1 MAAKPSGN
9 SFAES
14 PSPVAAADA
23 PPKEGE
29 TAPPTPPA
37 AIAFRPGLEGVPA
50 TQSAICDIDGQ
61 RGVLTYRGYP
71 LEQLARQSSFLETA
85 YLLIWGELPTIFQL
99 REFEQEVQMH
109 RRVSFRIRD
118 MMKCFPATGHPMDA
132 LQASAAS
139 LGLFYSRRALNDP
152 HYVVAAVVR
161 LIAKIPTMVAAF
173 QLIRKGQDPIQP
185 RDDLLYAANF
195 LYMLTER
202 EPDLTAARIFDA
214 CLILHAEHSLNASTF
229 SARVTASTLTDPYA
243 VVASA
248 VGTLAGPLHGGANE
262 DVLDMLEEIG
272 TVDQV
277 EPWLDRAIANKQKI
291 MGFGHREYRV
301 KDPRAV
307 ILQGLAEDLFSRFG
321 SDPMYDLARALEA
334 AAAER
339 LGPKGIYPNVD
350 FYSGLVYRKLGI
362 PRDLFTPIFAIARTA
377 GWLAHWREQL
387 GANRIYRPTQIY
399 TGYPERP
406 WLPLEQRPLP
416 V

>member
-9 SFAES
+9 SFAELS
-14 PSPVAAADA
+14 SPVAAADA
-23 PPKEGE
+23 PPIEGE
-29 TAPPTPPA
+29 TAPPTTPA

>member
-1 MAAKPSGN
+1 MAAKTTPEEATTTS
-9 SFAES
+9 A
-14 PSPVAAADA
+14 PAAAS
-23 PPKEGE
+23 
-29 TAPPTPPA
+29 PA
-37 AIAFRPGLEGVPA
+37 ASPAPQVFRPGLECVPA

-61 RGVLTYRGYP
+61 RGVLTYRGVP
-71 LEQLARQSSFLETA
+71 VDQLARNSSFLETA

-99 REFEQEVQMH
+99 NDFQQEVQMH

-118 MMKCFPATGHPMDA
+118 MMKCFPASGHPMDA

-139 LGLFYSRRALNDP
+139 LGLFYSRRALYDP
-152 HYVVAAVVR
+152 QYVTEAVVR

-185 RDDLLYAANF
+185 RDDLAYSANF

-202 EPDLTAARIFDA
+202 QPDPTAARIFDA

-262 DVLDMLEEIG
+262 DVLDMLDQIG
-272 TVDQV
+272 TVDRV
-277 EPWLDRAIANKQKI
+277 EAWLDQAIASKQKI

-307 ILQGLAEDLFSRFG
+307 ILQGLAEELFVRFG
-321 SDPMYDLARALEA
+321 HDTMYDVARRLEEVA
-334 AAAER
+334 ADR

-350 FYSGLVYRKLGI
+350 FYSGLLYRKLGI

-399 TGYPERP
+399 TGSAELP
-406 WLPLEQRPLP
+406 WLPRESRPASS
-416 V
+416 

>member
-1 MAAKPSGN
+1 MAAKSTPEEATTSI
-9 SFAES
+9 AA
-14 PSPVAAADA
+14 PAAA
-23 PPKEGE
+23 
-29 TAPPTPPA
+29 PA
-37 AIAFRPGLEGVPA
+37 ATPAALPAFRPGLEGVPA

-61 RGVLTYRGYP
+61 RGVLTYRGVP
-71 LEQLARQSSFLETA
+71 VDQLARHSSFLETA

-99 REFEQEVQMH
+99 NGFQHEVQMH

-118 MMKCFPATGHPMDA
+118 MMKCFPASGHPMDA

-139 LGLFYSRRALNDP
+139 LGLFYSRRALYDP
-152 HYVVAAVVR
+152 QYITEAVVR

-185 RDDLLYAANF
+185 RDDLAYSANF

-202 EPDLTAARIFDA
+202 EPDPLAARIFDA

-262 DVLDMLEEIG
+262 DVLDMLDEIG
-272 TVDQV
+272 TVDRV
-277 EPWLDRAIANKQKI
+277 EAWLDQAIASKQKI
-291 MGFGHREYRV
+291 MGFGHREYKV

-307 ILQGLAEDLFSRFG
+307 ILQGLAEELFVRFG
-321 SDPMYDLARALEA
+321 YDTMYDVARRLEEVA
-334 AAAER
+334 ADR

-399 TGYPERP
+399 TGSAERP
-406 WLPLEQRPLP
+406 WLPLECRPAAS
-416 V
+416 

>member
-1 MAAKPSGN
+1 MDAATPR
-9 SFAES
+9 AET
-14 PSPVAAADA
+14 PGADGSA
-23 PPKEGE
+23 SRSTESASVVP
-29 TAPPTPPA
+29 
-37 AIAFRPGLEGVPA
+37 FRPGLEGVPA
-50 TQSAICDIDGQ
+50 TQSAVCDIDGQ
-61 RGVLTYRGYP
+61 RGLLTYRGYP
-71 LEQLARQSSFLETA
+71 LEQLAQRSSFLETA

-152 HYVVAAVVR
+152 HYIFDAVVR

-185 RDDLLYAANF
+185 RDDLPYAANF

-202 EPDLTAARIFDA
+202 EPDPMAARLFDA

-262 DVLDMLEEIG
+262 DVLDMLDQIG
-272 TVDQV
+272 SVDRA
-277 EPWLDRAIANKQKI
+277 EAWLDEAIASKQKI

-307 ILQGLAEDLFSRFG
+307 ILQSLAEDLFLRFG
-321 SDPMYDLARALEA
+321 HDGMYDVARRLEEVA
-334 AAAER
+334 ADR

-377 GWLAHWREQL
+377 GWLAHWREQI
-387 GANRIYRPTQIY
+387 GANRIFRPTQIY
-399 TGYPERP
+399 TGSPPRD
-406 WLPLEQRPLP
+406 WLPLESRPMAP
-416 V
+416 VPA

>member
-1 MAAKPSGN
+1 MAAKTTPE
-9 SFAES
+9 AATTTPET
-14 PSPVAAADA
+14 AAAVQ
-23 PPKEGE
+23 
-29 TAPPTPPA
+29 PA
-37 AIAFRPGLEGVPA
+37 AAVALSAFRPGLEGVPA

-61 RGVLTYRGYP
+61 RGVLTYRGVP
-71 LEQLARQSSFLETA
+71 VDQLARNSSFLETA

-99 REFEQEVQMH
+99 NDFQQEVQMH

-118 MMKCFPATGHPMDA
+118 MMKCFPASGHPMDA

-139 LGLFYSRRALNDP
+139 LGLFYSRRALYDP
-152 HYVVAAVVR
+152 QYVTEAVVR

-185 RDDLLYAANF
+185 RDDLSYAANF

-202 EPDLTAARIFDA
+202 VPDPLAARIFDA

-262 DVLDMLEEIG
+262 DVLDMLEQIG
-272 TVDQV
+272 SPDQA
-277 EPWLDRAIANKQKI
+277 EGWLDRAIAAKQKI
-291 MGFGHREYRV
+291 MGFGHREYKV

-307 ILQGLAEDLFSRFG
+307 ILQSLAEDLFRSFG
-321 SDPMYDLARALEA
+321 YDEMYDVAHRLEEVA
-334 AAAER
+334 VSR
-339 LGPKGIYPNVD
+339 LGAKGIYPNVD

-377 GWLAHWREQL
+377 GWLAHWREQI
-387 GANRIYRPTQIY
+387 GANRIFRPTQIY
-399 TGYPERP
+399 TGSGGRQ
-406 WLPLEQRPLP
+406 WLPLESRPSST
-416 V
+416 

>member
-1 MAAKPSGN
+1 MAAKPTPDMAASTAVTPTASHAAN
-9 SFAES
+9 PPDKPEAQV
-14 PSPVAAADA
+14 PVY
-23 PPKEGE
+23 
-29 TAPPTPPA
+29 
-37 AIAFRPGLEGVPA
+37 RPGLEGVPA
-50 TQSAICDIDGQ
+50 TKSAICDIDGN
-61 RGVLTYRGYP
+61 RGLLTYRGYP
-71 LEQLARQSSFLETA
+71 LEQLASHSSFLETA

-99 REFEQEVQMH
+99 REFEQDVQMH

-118 MMKCFPATGHPMDA
+118 MMKCFPASGHPMDA

-152 HYVVAAVVR
+152 QYIAEAVVR

-185 RDDLLYAANF
+185 RDDLAYASNF

-202 EPDLTAARIFDA
+202 EPDPLAARIFDA

-262 DVLDMLEEIG
+262 DVLEMLDQIG
-272 TVDQV
+272 TIDQV
-277 EPWLDRAIANKQKI
+277 EPWLDQAIAEKQKI
-291 MGFGHREYRV
+291 MGFGHREYNV

-307 ILQGLAEDLFSRFG
+307 ILQGLAEDLFQRFG
-321 SDPMYDLARALEA
+321 HDAMDDVARRLEEVA
-334 AAAER
+334 ADR

-362 PRDLFTPIFAIARTA
+362 PSDLFTPIFAIARTA

-399 TGYPERP
+399 AGSTARE
-406 WLPLEQRPLP
+406 WLPLESRPTP
-416 V
+416 S

>member
-1 MAAKPSGN
+1 MAAKISGN
-9 SFAES
+9 DPAAT
-14 PSPVAAADA
+14 PSPA
-23 PPKEGE
+23 PAPESLPNGSG
-29 TAPPTPPA
+29 TAPPAPA
-37 AIAFRPGLEGVPA
+37 TIPFRPGLEGVPA

-71 LEQLARQSSFLETA
+71 LDQLARQSSFLETA

-118 MMKCFPATGHPMDA
+118 MMKCFPASGHPMDA

-185 RDDLLYAANF
+185 RDDLPYAANF

-262 DVLDMLEEIG
+262 DVLEMLEEIG

-277 EPWLDRAIANKQKI
+277 EPWLDRAIAAKQKI

-307 ILQGLAEDLFSRFG
+307 ILQGLAEELFTRFG

-334 AAAER
+334 AAVER
-339 LGPKGIYPNVD
+339 LGPKGIFPNVD

-399 TGYPERP
+399 TGSPERP

-416 V
+416 L

>member
-1 MAAKPSGN
+1 MAAKTTPE
-9 SFAES
+9 AATTTPET
-14 PSPVAAADA
+14 AAAVQ
-23 PPKEGE
+23 
-29 TAPPTPPA
+29 PA
-37 AIAFRPGLEGVPA
+37 AAVALSAFRPGLEGVPA

-61 RGVLTYRGYP
+61 RGVLTYRGVP
-71 LEQLARQSSFLETA
+71 VDQLARNSSFLETA

-99 REFEQEVQMH
+99 NDFQQEVQMH

-118 MMKCFPATGHPMDA
+118 MMKCFPSGGHPMDA
-132 LQASAAS
+132 LQSSAAS
-139 LGLFYSRRALNDP
+139 LGLFYSRRALDNP
-152 HYVVAAVVR
+152 EYIVSAVVR

-185 RDDLLYAANF
+185 RDDLAYAANF

-202 EPDLTAARIFDA
+202 EPDPLAARVFDS

-262 DVLDMLEEIG
+262 DVLDMLEQIG
-272 TVDQV
+272 TVDRV
-277 EPWLDRAIANKQKI
+277 EAWLDEAIASKQKI
-291 MGFGHREYRV
+291 MGFGHREYKV

-307 ILQGLAEDLFSRFG
+307 ILQGVAEDLFVRFG
-321 SDPMYDLARALEA
+321 HDSMYDVARRLEEVA
-334 AAAER
+334 ADR

-399 TGYPERP
+399 TGSAERP
-406 WLPLEQRPLP
+406 WLPLESRTAAT
-416 V
+416 

>member
-1 MAAKPSGN
+1 MAAKITPE
-9 SFAES
+9 AA
-14 PSPVAAADA
+14 PTAAA
-23 PPKEGE
+23 
-29 TAPPTPPA
+29 TPATPAPA
-37 AIAFRPGLEGVPA
+37 ASSPPVFRPGLEGVPA
-50 TQSAICDIDGQ
+50 TQSAVCDIDGQ
-61 RGVLTYRGYP
+61 RGVLTYRGVP
-71 LEQLARQSSFLETA
+71 VDQLVRNSSFLETA

-99 REFEQEVQMH
+99 NDFQQEVQMH

-118 MMKCFPATGHPMDA
+118 MMKCFPASGHPMDA

-139 LGLFYSRRALNDP
+139 LGLFYSRRALYDP
-152 HYVVAAVVR
+152 QYITEAVVR

-185 RDDLLYAANF
+185 RDDLAYSANF

-202 EPDLTAARIFDA
+202 EPDPMAARIFDS

-262 DVLDMLEEIG
+262 DELDMLEQIG

-277 EPWLDRAIANKQKI
+277 EPWLDQAIASKRKI

-307 ILQGLAEDLFSRFG
+307 ILQGLAEDLFVRFG
-321 SDPMYDLARALEA
+321 HDSMYDVARRLEQVA
-334 AAAER
+334 ADR

-399 TGYPERP
+399 TGSAERS
-406 WLPLEQRPLP
+406 WLPLESRPAAT
-416 V
+416 